1 MSSVWLESLLC
12 LQICRYSLALEP
24 FYLVAP
30 LPLSTRYALNRLLS
44 IKVRSTLPL
53 RKDCLGFFPTQP
65 SDLLRDSYGHASP
78 VIRKLFGGSLL
89 SVDGSPDSLGYPG
102 LSRLV
107 FCSLRI
113 HNHE

>member
-44 IKVRSTLPL
+44 IKVRSTLP
-53 RKDCLGFFPTQP
+53 
-65 SDLLRDSYGHASP
+65 
-78 VIRKLFGGSLL
+78 
-89 SVDGSPDSLGYPG
+89 
-102 LSRLV
+102 
-107 FCSLRI
+107 
-113 HNHE
+113 